1 MTALP
6 ARGLDPRLVQVSI
19 RRSTA
24 GDRETVAALA
34 RLDGAPPPD
43 GDEYLLAEE
52 DGVLR
57 AARPLAGGRAIAD
70 PFHST
75 ADLVAM
81 LELRA
86 SRMVPDGGASRRSR
100 GLRSPAPRWG
110 RRRTARSRGAA
121 SGASRIGLSGSAA
134 GRT

>member
-24 GDRETVAALA
+24 GDREAVAALA

-86 SRMVPDGGASRRSR
+86 TRLAPDDAPTARRR
-100 GLRSPAPRWG
+100 GLRSRAPRRLAG
-110 RRRTARSRGAA
+110 SVRLRSLPRAA
-121 SGASRIGLSGSAA
+121 SSR
-134 GRT
+134 